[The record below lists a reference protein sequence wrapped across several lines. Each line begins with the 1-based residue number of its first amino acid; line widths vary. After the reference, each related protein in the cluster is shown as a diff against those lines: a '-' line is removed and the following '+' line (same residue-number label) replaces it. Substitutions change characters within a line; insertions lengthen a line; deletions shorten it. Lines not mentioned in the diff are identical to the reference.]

1 MKLKDILSGKINEVR
16 MTPARVQKIQRNLQK
31 AIEALKVNFPKYKAA
46 KESGDEK
53 KLKKHTKI
61 ALDLTKKKKELE
73 KDLDK
78 ALGGLYA
85 DAELQLEASYDQL
98 QFINKTTSKDI
109 TKHLMDYLAGKID
122 KREFTKLSGLNLG
135 FKNQV
140 KLSEVKLNENKKYK
154 KGQAVQYQ
162 LDRGSP
168 KALKPSVG
176 TISKIKKVGTSF
188 QYTIQDGG
196 PVPVWGAEI
205 IGLAEGNLNE
215 ANNMYDD
222 VLTLKRSFDI
232 FKQQS
237 PDLYKQ
243 LDAKFKVKNIQKT
256 LGDMQKFMDTPEAF
270 R

>member
-16 MTPARVQKIQRNLQK
+16 MTPGRVQKIQRNLQK
-31 AIEALKVNFPKYKAA
+31 AIEALKDNFPKYKAA

-140 KLSEVKLNENKKYK
+140 KLSE
-154 KGQAVQYQ
+154 
-162 LDRGSP
+162 
-168 KALKPSVG
+168 
-176 TISKIKKVGTSF
+176 
-188 QYTIQDGG
+188 
-196 PVPVWGAEI
+196 
-205 IGLAEGNLNE
+205 GNLNE
-215 ANNMYDD
+215 NTPFETFKTPKEAFDYIMD
-222 VLTLKRSFDI
+222 KRSEAMELEDQLRELSDVIIDTQRDMENDPEVTMAGSGVSDKYGAVLNKYEEEHSMLRKQYNAVMVKIDDFD
-232 FKQQS
+232 QR
-237 PDLYKQ
+237 Y
-243 LDAKFKVKNIQKT
+243 
-256 LGDMQKFMDTPEAF
+256 
-270 R
+270 